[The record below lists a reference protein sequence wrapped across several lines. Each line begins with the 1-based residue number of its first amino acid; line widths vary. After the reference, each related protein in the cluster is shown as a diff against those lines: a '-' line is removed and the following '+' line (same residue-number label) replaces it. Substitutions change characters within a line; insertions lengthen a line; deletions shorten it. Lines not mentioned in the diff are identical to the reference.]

1 MEFDILDLA
10 QYIEMHGLKTGKN
23 SKLYDLGNGYK
34 IRYTKNDIISCL
46 VFVKDGIRTPYI
58 DLTSGFTI
66 NTANERI
73 RTSNNVF
80 DLIDIYYEEY
90 IAEKQK
96 KRKESIEK
104 QDKIEEFL
112 KK

>member
-1 MEFDILDLA
+1 MEFNILDLA
-10 QYIEMHGLKTGKN
+10 QYIEIHGSKTERN
-23 SKLYDLGNGYK
+23 DKLYDLGDGYK
-34 IRYTKNDIISCL
+34 IRYIKNDVISCL